1 MADEVKDLFVE
12 KIIKN
17 KIKPPTRNDFK
28 LDKWNQEWAK
38 VEADA
43 SERDVRV
50 FVGGSVVYALLS
62 EIRGMLDEIYLKAP
76 KITNEK
82 LMLAYVATSNRE
94 LAVALKAA
102 FKEAR
107 PNAYGIKI
115 NANYMG
121 NTLTLQEISHGCVD
135 GLQPALRMCQQRID
149 NNQPIQVSKQP
160 LDPMV
165 FIRSEIYLSQ
175 LYELYSHVWQCLFWS
190 NYDFFLVDE
199 HKGTYCV
206 MQPATD
212 FEYSFE
218 TSAIR
223 RERLGSQKRHIANDP
238 VIQAIFSRDK
248 YLVVRRRGK
257 RKIVEVLDVKDA
269 DDMVRSR
276 NAYWQ
281 ITVTDMLKYYPQ
293 EWLTE
298 DYENEFSIK
307 DVLTVF
313 RCLMLLAGE
322 LMGKFPENDGAFNL
336 NKLLEFCPTIPAFA
350 LKTALVKATGLDSV
364 RVSNILNFVTFKADR
379 TCDLWCQ
386 PLIKKSNN
394 EYAISVSALVSPV
407 MTRLIERWAVELK
420 IDLGKK
426 GYQYEETVV
435 TMLNE
440 QLEQNEL
447 IDDYD
452 PAVGM
457 RIKLAAGEEEF
468 DLLAR
473 IDDLIIVGEFKATL
487 TVDSE
492 VMKQRTADTLE
503 YAGVQVNRKTKFLQ
517 ENIEAIFDRLGWVYD
532 GTKQYR
538 FSQCIVTSAQMFI
551 GYKFD
556 GIPVVDEKIL
566 KAYFES
572 RVMSLMSLPS
582 ETGEMRDIA
591 WYELYA
597 DIEELKNNLQVYLSK
612 PPQLSEI
619 RDSFEYS
626 NVLLPPISKGS
637 YNIVQR
643 RFVLKDASPTSRMD
657 QEHNFRVFKSTDYD
671 EQIAKMD
678 MVM

>member
-1 MADEVKDLFVE
+1 MTDEVKDLFVE

-17 KIKPPTRNDFK
+17 KIKPPTRHDFN
-28 LDKWNQEWAK
+28 LDKWLGEWEK
-38 VEADA
+38 IKDNA
-43 SERDVRV
+43 SKRDTRV
-50 FVGGSVVYALLS
+50 FVGGSIVDSLLS
-62 EIRGMLDEIYLKAP
+62 EIRGMLDRIYLKAP

-82 LMLAYVATSNRE
+82 LMLAYVAMSNRE
-94 LAVALKAA
+94 LAVAMKAA
-102 FKEAR
+102 FEEAR
-107 PNAYGIKI
+107 PNAFGIKI

-135 GLQPALRMCQQRID
+135 GLQPALRMCQKRID
-149 NNQPIQVSKQP
+149 DNKAILVSKQP

-165 FIRSEIYLSQ
+165 FIRREIDLSQ

-190 NYDFFLVDE
+190 NYDFISVDAD
-199 HKGTYCV
+199 KRIYCV
-206 MQPATD
+206 MQPETD
-212 FEYSFE
+212 FEFSFE
-218 TSAIR
+218 SSAIR

-238 VIQAIFSRDK
+238 MMQSIFSNDK

-257 RKIVEVLDVKDA
+257 RKLVDVLNVKDA
-269 DDMVRSR
+269 DEMVRSR
-276 NAYWQ
+276 NTYWQ
-281 ITVTDMLKYYPQ
+281 ISVIDMLKYYPQ

-298 DYENEFSIK
+298 NYGKEFSIK

-313 RCLMLLAGE
+313 RCLMLLAGD
-322 LMGKFPENDGAFNL
+322 LMEKFPDNDGAFNL
-336 NKLLEFCPTIPAFA
+336 NKLLEFCPTVPALA
-350 LKTALVKATGLDSV
+350 LKMALVKATGLDAV
-364 RVSNILNFVTFKADR
+364 CVSNIIDFVTFKADK
-379 TCDLWCQ
+379 TSDLWCQ

-394 EYAISVSALVSPV
+394 EYAILVSALVSPV
-407 MTRLIERWAVELK
+407 MTRLIERWAVEFK
-420 IDLGKK
+420 VNLGKK

-435 TMLNE
+435 KMLNE
-440 QLEQNEL
+440 QLEQNEI

-452 PAVGM
+452 PAVGK
-457 RIKLAAGEEEF
+457 RIRLATGEEEF

-473 IDDLIIVGEFKATL
+473 IDDLIVVGEFKATL

-492 VMKQRTADTLE
+492 VMKQRTAETLE

-517 ENIEAIFDRLGWVYD
+517 ENIETIFDRLGWVYD
-532 GTKQYR
+532 ATKQYR
-538 FSQCIVTSAQMFI
+538 FAQCIVNSAQMFI

-572 RVMSLMSLPS
+572 NVMSLMSIPS
-582 ETGEMRDIA
+582 ENGEMRDIA

-597 DIEELKNNLQVYLSK
+597 DLKELKSNLQIYLSK

-619 RDSFEYS
+619 NDSFEYS
-626 NVLLPPISKGS
+626 NVLLPPINEDS
-637 YNIVQR
+637 YKIVQR

-657 QEHNFRVFKSTDYD
+657 QEHNFRVFKSKDYD
-671 EQIAKMD
+671 VQIAKMD

>member
-1 MADEVKDLFVE
+1 MTDEVKDLFVE

-17 KIKPPTRNDFK
+17 KIKPPTRHDFK
-28 LDKWNQEWAK
+28 LDKWLGEWEKIKDSASK
-38 VEADA
+38 RDA
-43 SERDVRV
+43 RV
-50 FVGGSVVYALLS
+50 FVGGSIVNTLLS
-62 EIRGMLDEIYLKAP
+62 EIRGMLDSIYLKAP

-82 LMLAYVATSNRE
+82 LMLAYVAMSNRE
-94 LAVALKAA
+94 LAVAMKAA
-102 FKEAR
+102 FEEAR
-107 PNAYGIKI
+107 PNAFGIKI

-135 GLQPALRMCQQRID
+135 GLQPALRMCQKRID
-149 NNQPIQVSKQP
+149 DNQPIQASKQP

-165 FIRSEIYLSQ
+165 FIRNEIDLSQ

-190 NYDFFLVDE
+190 NYDFIPVDAD
-199 HKGTYCV
+199 KNIYCV

-218 TSAIR
+218 SSAIR
-223 RERLGSQKRHIANDP
+223 RERLGSQKRHIANDTI
-238 VIQAIFSRDK
+238 IQSIFSNDK
-248 YLVVRRRGK
+248 YLVTRRRGK
-257 RKIVEVLDVKDA
+257 RKLVDVLNVKDA
-269 DDMVRSR
+269 DEMVRSR
-276 NAYWQ
+276 NTYWQ

-298 DYENEFSIK
+298 DYGKEFSIK

-313 RCLMLLAGE
+313 RCLMLLAGD
-322 LMGKFPENDGAFNL
+322 LMDKFPDNDGAFNL
-336 NKLLEFCPTIPAFA
+336 NKLLEFCPTIPAFK
-350 LKTALVKATGLDSV
+350 LKMALVKATGLDAV
-364 RVSNILNFVTFKADR
+364 RVSNILNFVTFKADK

-435 TMLNE
+435 KMLNE
-440 QLEQNEL
+440 QLEQNE
-447 IDDYD
+447 IVDDYD
-452 PAVGM
+452 PAVGK
-457 RIKLAAGEEEF
+457 RIKLATGEEEF

-492 VMKQRTADTLE
+492 VMKQRTAETLE

-517 ENIEAIFDRLGWVYD
+517 ENIEAIFDRLGWTYD
-532 GTKQYR
+532 ATKQYR
-538 FSQCIVTSAQMFI
+538 FAQCIVNSAQMFI
-551 GYKFD
+551 GYEFD

-572 RVMSLMSLPS
+572 NVMSLMSLPS
-582 ETGEMRDIA
+582 ENGEMRDIA
-591 WYELYA
+591 WYELYE
-597 DIEELKNNLQVYLSK
+597 DIEELKKNLQIYLSK

-619 RDSFEYS
+619 NDSFEYS
-626 NVLLPPISKGS
+626 NVRLPPISKDS
-637 YNIVQR
+637 YKIVQR
-643 RFVLKDASPTSRMD
+643 RFVLKDASPTSRME

-671 EQIAKMD
+671 EKIAKMD
-678 MVM
+678 MVI